1 MFCNYTEKDEGFFSK
16 QKSYIV
22 SRKNLNKISK
32 EIIDRKK
39 IKHKL
44 RKITDNIY
52 GNILE
57 ALVAAIYL
65 EKGYDSSKL
74 FVINNIIKQTK
85 THNTHIDYKSKIIEW
100 AQKKEKKI
108 KFINKKTKGPEH
120 MKQYYIELFVNNKK
134 VSDSWGFTKKSAE
147 QKSSKIAYKTVN

>member
-1 MFCNYTEKDEGFFSK
+1 MFCNYIEKDEGFFSK

-22 SRKNLNKISK
+22 ARKNLNKISK
-32 EIIDRKK
+32 QIIDRKK

-44 RKITDNIY
+44 TKITDNIY

-74 FVINNIIKQTK
+74 FIINNIIKQTNIK
-85 THNTHIDYKSKIIEW
+85 NINIDYKSKILEW
-100 AQKKEKKI
+100 AQKKEKNI
-108 KFINKKTKGPEH
+108 KFINQKTKGPEH
-120 MKQYYIELFVNNKK
+120 MKQYYIELFINNKK
-134 VSDSWGFTKKSAE
+134 VSESWGFTKKSAE
-147 QKSSKIAYKTVN
+147 QKSSKIAYKIVN